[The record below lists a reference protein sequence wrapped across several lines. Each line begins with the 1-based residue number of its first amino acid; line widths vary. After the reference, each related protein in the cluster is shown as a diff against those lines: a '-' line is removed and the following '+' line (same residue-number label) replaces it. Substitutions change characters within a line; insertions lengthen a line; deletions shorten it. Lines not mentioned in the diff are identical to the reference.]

1 MNINFEIIFENN
13 LIFYG
18 ILATSG
24 LLLSY
29 TLYSLIRTNHMNNPH
44 MNNLH
49 NNPHNNNPSENIEYL
64 TDRELDYLNLD
75 TLSTYESVI
84 DSDFVD
90 KDVDTLSDYQSSVE

>member
-1 MNINFEIIFENN
+1 MNIETIFENN

-44 MNNLH
+44 MNN
-49 NNPHNNNPSENIEYL
+49 PHMNNPSENIEYL
-64 TDRELDYLNLD
+64 TEQELDDLNLE
-75 TLSTYESVI
+75 TVSTYETVT

-90 KDVDTLSDYQSSVE
+90 TDVDTISDYHSSVE